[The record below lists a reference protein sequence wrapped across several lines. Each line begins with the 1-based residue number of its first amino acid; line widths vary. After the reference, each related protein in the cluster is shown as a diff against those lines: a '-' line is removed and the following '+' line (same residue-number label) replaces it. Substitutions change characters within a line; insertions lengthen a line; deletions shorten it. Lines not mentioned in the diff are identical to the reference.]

1 MMCPQYHPLKS
12 RTYLRKAKDVI
23 SFDNLNDLD
32 DEDLRLLRKRGNRFP
47 KFFKGLQQVRGLDES
62 NLEAIATRTKEL
74 QPKSVALAP
83 VANGVG
89 SDSEMQDAG
98 PAQPTKSASS
108 SPEPEIRAAPKKV
121 VQASSSSSSSDEE

>member
-74 QPKSVALAP
+74 QPKSVAATP
-83 VANGVG
+83 VANGAG

-108 SPEPEIRAAPKKV
+108 SPDEIRAAPKKV

>member
-62 NLEAIATRTKEL
+62 NLEAIAPRTKEL
-74 QPKSVALAP
+74 QPKSVAATP
-83 VANGVG
+83 VANGAG

-108 SPEPEIRAAPKKV
+108 SPDEIRAAPKKV